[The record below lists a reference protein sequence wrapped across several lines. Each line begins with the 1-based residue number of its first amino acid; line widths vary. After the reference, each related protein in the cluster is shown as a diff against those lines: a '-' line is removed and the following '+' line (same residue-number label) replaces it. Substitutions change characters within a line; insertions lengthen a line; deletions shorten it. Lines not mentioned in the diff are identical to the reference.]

1 MPQYL
6 KGKGGEE
13 MLRKLM
19 RVVLTIVGAIVGYGV
34 FYWRDFYCLFPV
46 TSSG

>member
-34 FYWRDFYCLFPV
+34 FLLARFCAHH
-46 TSSG
+46 